1 MKQFSSFFMEFLD
14 AVIIQELLQDAI
26 PESILVTQNQIEFVQ
41 ELHQTY
47 WQFELIPWLEALRG
61 HFRFTLDWRS
71 KYQSISEISRKTK
84 CYLLFLEKVYF
95 NCVQTLRNLLA
106 SII

>member
-1 MKQFSSFFMEFLD
+1 MEFLD

-47 WQFELIPWLEALRG
+47 WQFELIP
-61 HFRFTLDWRS
+61 
-71 KYQSISEISRKTK
+71 
-84 CYLLFLEKVYF
+84 
-95 NCVQTLRNLLA
+95 
-106 SII
+106 